1 MFVSNNLAFKMHT
14 LNMLWC
20 AHNEEVWLRR
30 QKRQINRQ
38 CMETIREMPE
48 TLFVQQFR
56 LDKLTFQALCQELRQ
71 KTSLKGTNEIPLK
84 VKVSA
89 RSHN

>member
-1 MFVSNNLAFKMHT
+1 MHT

-30 QKRQINRQ
+30 RKRDINRQ

-56 LDKLTFQALCQELRQ
+56 LDKSTFQDLCQELRH

-89 RSHN
+89 